1 MIASFNELVS
11 WWRKIDEKINYCNKT
26 QKCEKQRMHSGIEED
41 NFFQTVGVLV
51 KRKYVR
57 KHFQK
62 DIYKLSNYLTFL
74 LKTIILNIYHGR
86 DYWCITPS
94 MKWDKD

>member
-1 MIASFNELVS
+1 M
-11 WWRKIDEKINYCNKT
+11 RKSIIVT
-26 QKCEKQRMHSGIEED
+26 KCKSVKSKEMHSRIEED

-62 DIYKLSNYLTFL
+62 DIHKLSNYLTFL
-74 LKTIILNIYHGR
+74 LKTVFLNIYHGR
-86 DYWCITPS
+86 EYWCVTPS